1 MQLSRSYLKIYT
13 LTIKYLENNLLLKIT
28 KAIKMIRSLTSE
40 CMFKLRNCS
49 NTYCCGHT
57 YSGFF
62 LLLLV
67 VLGIKPRAF
76 CTLSPS
82 YSPASHLTGS
92 MFWKSSQV
100 FFLPLLT
107 WRDKW
112 LLLLTGCDTLW
123 QGPSQHTRDPLAP
136 ASVLF
141 LGLQGIDW
149 QAALPWLHEFAF
161 RISGGSE

>member
-92 MFWKSSQV
+92 MF
-100 FFLPLLT
+100 
-107 WRDKW
+107 
-112 LLLLTGCDTLW
+112 
-123 QGPSQHTRDPLAP
+123 
-136 ASVLF
+136 
-141 LGLQGIDW
+141 
-149 QAALPWLHEFAF
+149 
-161 RISGGSE
+161 